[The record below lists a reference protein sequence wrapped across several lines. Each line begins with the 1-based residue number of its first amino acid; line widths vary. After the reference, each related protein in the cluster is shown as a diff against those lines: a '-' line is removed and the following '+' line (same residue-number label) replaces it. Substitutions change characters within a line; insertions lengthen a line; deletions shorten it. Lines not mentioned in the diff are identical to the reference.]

1 MSFNTS
7 FVQAFNPAFQQSGQA
22 VIDLQRQKMQEAI
35 QEESRKRALQDQ
47 IDQGLLAKWQEAY
60 STTPPPMVTGTD
72 GNQSLNRASMRGLLS
87 EYESKK
93 KDSDYTRQLSI
104 QNNAKLD
111 ADGAKL
117 GVVKEAAHNWQPGNG
132 SILNPQAAQG
142 VTADTFAQRV
152 RGAEDQAKVKQ
163 AAAESEA
170 RAKATDPYESS
181 YTGNTQ
187 FAINGKYIGTAVRNV
202 KTGEYGIKNDNGSIS
217 PIPEGAE
224 PITPTALQ
232 KNVPSYDSFRK
243 VSTDLVDAERSLRQ
257 LDRYAKS
264 VGGLNQGLAGLA
276 DGFTGIVKTL
286 VGSKRL
292 TQEELDRRMANGNLQ
307 GLLGS
312 NRLAVV
318 GGGVMTENDAVR
330 IINYLGGDVGALQNK
345 EQVMKA
351 LSQLY
356 QDRYAQYENDLMFH
370 NAAIQDYYG
379 SKGYKAKDRVDY
391 SPLFAEPEPSQPAPS
406 SKFKIVEIK

>member
-1 MSFNTS
+1 MSAFGKS
-7 FVQAFNPAFQQSGQA
+7 FTQAFTPSYQQGAAAYTEAQ
-22 VIDLQRQKMQEAI
+22 QQKMQA
-35 QEESRKRALQDQ
+35 ALQEQ
-47 IDQGLLAKWQEAY
+47 VRQKQREQAIIDEISQYGGN
-60 STTPPPMVTGTD
+60 PVMNPD
-72 GNQSLNRASMRGLLS
+72 GSLNAPATMAKAVSMKSAFETQAGLNRNKAINAQNLEMKGS
-87 EYESKK
+87 E
-93 KDSDYTRQLSI
+93 
-104 QNNAKLD
+104 
-111 ADGAKL
+111 L
-117 GVVKEAAHNWQPGNG
+117 GVPKEAAPNWQPGNG
-132 SILNPQAAQG
+132 SILSPQAAQG

-170 RAKATDPYESS
+170 RAKATAPYESS

-202 KTGEYGIKNDNGSIS
+202 KTGEYGIKNDDGSIS

-292 TQEELDRRMANGNLQ
+292 TQEELDRRMANGNIQ

-391 SPLFAEPEPSQPAPS
+391 SPLFAEQEPGQPAPS